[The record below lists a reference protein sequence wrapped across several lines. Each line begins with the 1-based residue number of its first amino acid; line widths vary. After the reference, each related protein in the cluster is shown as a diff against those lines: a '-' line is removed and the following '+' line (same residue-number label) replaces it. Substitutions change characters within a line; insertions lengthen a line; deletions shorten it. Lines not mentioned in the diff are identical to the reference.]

1 MKASGVIATIV
12 VIAVQILLF
21 VFAWNW
27 LVDAAVDAGRE
38 QRGGVAFGVTV
49 HFGVFLISFAF
60 VVGSAVSAITSR
72 RLIRWSTIGLLVA
85 VWSLYVA
92 PSFSSYPIRGSAF
105 YFLGCLILVI
115 GSGVTIPLLDR
126 VVHRGFRRTRPTDSE
141 QVGAGQPPTRPEF
154 E

>member
-1 MKASGVIATIV
+1 MKASGIIATLV
-12 VIAVQILLF
+12 VIAVQILVF

-72 RLIRWSTIGLLVA
+72 QLIRWSTIGLLLA
-85 VWSLYVA
+85 VWSLYLA
-92 PSFSSYPIRGSAF
+92 PSVSSYPIRGSAF
-105 YFLGCLILVI
+105 YSLGCLILVT
-115 GSGVTIPLLDR
+115 GSGIIIPLMDR
-126 VVHRGFRRTRPTDSE
+126 VAHRGFSATKPTDSE
-141 QVGAGQPPTRPEF
+141 QAGADQPATALE
-154 E
+154 